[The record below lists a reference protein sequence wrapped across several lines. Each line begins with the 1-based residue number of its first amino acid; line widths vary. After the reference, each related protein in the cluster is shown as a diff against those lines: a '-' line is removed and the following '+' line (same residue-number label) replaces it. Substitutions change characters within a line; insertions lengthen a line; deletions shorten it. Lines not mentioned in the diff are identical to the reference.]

1 MAKNNSLETPL
12 SMPKLPDLDQDL
24 FGAGSG
30 AIFNQPDDL
39 LNPKAVAPLG
49 AQQGKLSPAAQALA
63 SAQRE
68 QNDLLNYATEQQ
80 QKIQQQEAR
89 QQAAFDRQQAA
100 QRRETDAAIRQ
111 YQRDK
116 KEREKALKEKA
127 KEQGGVLGA
136 GADGSFVLKPM
147 VETILADKKWKD
159 IKSSFQRE
167 DEAQGWLKEKA
178 VQLKEQGIPEDLIN
192 NELRVAGALFKQ
204 DTDAYTKQRSEDRA
218 DPLDAVSWLGKAG
231 RNLYKGTVLWLSPVW
246 NKTIGKTGLT
256 FDTEEFVREQ
266 NDAIN
271 SIDSTLSDKIH
282 FAQEN
287 NEYLTQKR
295 RAQGKDGLVAG
306 FTGGIADMWK
316 ADNML
321 YTMLD
326 SAAYIPYSAAVGSGA
341 GAFASRVGAATRLT
355 PAIEGITARVNAA
368 AAAPGASLAT
378 RIGAKAASR
387 LLSSEVAGGMATT
400 GFFAATDAA
409 GGAYD
414 AVYNQDEDTFRQTY
428 IKANGEENW
437 NNLVQYYGSAGKA
450 RAALAEQAAVSAGN
464 AAFINTALLGAAGLE
479 TTLLKANK
487 FGLQTFAGK
496 RLATAGANSVSE
508 LLEEG
513 LTQYSQ
519 NVGSQPA
526 TGVDLLEGVPEAA
539 AIGFVAGGSMAGGTQ
554 VLGALGKG
562 VKNYVA
568 PEFDAARLDP
578 TQYVHQNQLDYDSYR
593 QVVGREMDNIA
604 RTGRRAKWHE
614 TDIGSA
620 QQMAYDTIIDDPSKW
635 EAFTPDQRAQMQEY
649 LKQAYNI
656 NTNPYAQV
664 ERQTLTDIWEN
675 GDTHVLNAWLQSEEK
690 GIGEDIRNA
699 FRVKHGVEL
708 ENVPD
713 GVRAYS
719 EALANAIDHQI
730 AAPVLR
736 DTNEQWKAMRDYVK
750 TQVETNPTLTREQQ
764 KGIDAILANYLDA
777 GRRRL
782 TDEQV
787 AAAAQTQPTGQ
798 PDEPAN
804 PGAGQ
809 GAPTQNNQPVAG
821 ESGAAPAAG
830 AGSTGGETQSVGQ
843 PDAAPA
849 GGANPQS
856 AGVDNAQQ
864 GNQPGG
870 GTDAPAQTVQPA
882 GGAAQAPTSG
892 AQPGVTAPA
901 GNAGQTPAGQGATG
915 QTSTTGQPAQPL
927 NPGTAPQTGSSGSA
941 GAATPERNPN
951 GGSNQAATQA
961 VGVTGAYSPQADLRD
976 ASHAWAQLSKAQ
988 KSALAKIGISTPAQL
1003 LDILKNADTVAE
1015 AGQRLARTGRVRSM
1029 TMKSVQDALKAAR
1042 DYITSPEW
1050 VFNKLTQ
1057 DQLGLSANEASIPA
1071 AVAALQSSD
1080 EITTRKISQLAKGAA
1095 EIYGLEDASK
1105 EDKIA
1110 YAAKLLLDIAQLAK
1124 TSPQLLDV
1132 AMRLKGAPES
1142 WFQDDVDKL
1151 LKNDIWATLQSAPGI
1166 FEQAGVDFS
1175 QSRPNVTQS
1184 QQNLWS
1190 ARAVL
1195 FTLKQNIKA
1204 GDARSKAVQAGLDK
1218 AAKRIT
1224 DMGGEKGRLSLL
1236 FSMLEADS
1244 RGEDLTGFLEN
1255 YYIGSRASADA
1266 IAGVIRAYQDAKAYM
1281 ASPDFQNSL
1290 RADNWLRQA
1299 DKSVY
1304 TQAIRD
1310 YVRNNYAA
1318 FNQMLIQ
1325 DAEVASGKSARTR
1338 VADTN
1343 FETQVVNT
1351 DILADVLADVVH
1363 NTARLGR
1370 EYAGEIAR
1378 SYAGR
1383 DENGNRVIKPSAVK
1397 RFLEQADTIAAN
1409 LRQQYLDGKLAQQP
1423 TQSEDESEQLAQ
1435 QGDDLSR
1442 LMEEFNAGQQPDD
1455 DAVMGDF
1462 DDAVRGIPTQPHN
1475 GEKQIKNGGFDS
1487 PEAAEDALSTELFQH
1502 PETVEELDE
1511 LLQSIAE
1518 ATGLDPLLVGEY
1530 IAREWLSQ
1538 SEEDYADASTDE
1550 LLDMVYDAAN
1560 DIWIYAGEQNATQQI
1575 ADTKRLEGPRSI
1587 TADGQ
1592 RITRQS
1598 QDPTGSLARA
1608 LQPNLSGGAYAQLAR
1623 PSQPAPARL
1632 AIAPVEEIVAEF
1644 GGQEFSLAEIIE
1656 NTENQRGDRSPTLG
1670 ELAPEDNNAPRPVIE
1685 LTVNGVKHRGRL
1697 FRWRDRKNGHNRRHV
1712 VFVHDGDAFGMRGW
1726 DDKWIDFGNAVTR
1739 KRVDSINQNDGIR
1752 IEVLA
1757 DQSESQEQTND
1768 KTEKRTQ
1775 RTGRSET
1782 EDENNSG
1789 IVGDVRDADVTARG
1803 SDVTD
1808 AGADESEQ
1816 DEGSGQSDESE
1827 RGSGAAEGRLETP
1840 APVDV
1845 PQGLDYTPE
1854 QVAEIDPASLTADER
1869 AALNRQDDTHE
1880 FVANALYGIAGALED
1895 FGGVDSAALRSG
1907 LAKMA
1912 ALLADPA
1919 APRRTT
1925 QTTVS
1930 EQAAG
1935 RKDVADVITD
1945 EERDILDAYLDDI
1958 GNTEQSAEE
1967 FAEEAVADNQFENS
1981 SLPKKV
1987 RAVLERIWN
1996 ALRNGMAAVSMAL
2009 AVHLGSSMVV
2019 SQPAEAANLTP
2030 QAGEV
2035 VMSSAAKASLD
2046 HIIDTADNGG
2056 RPFVIAD
2063 KKAGKL
2069 YLMNAEGKVV
2079 DTTPALFG
2087 KTPSD
2092 AAKTAGATGA
2102 GKYDLTYN
2110 RDTRLPSGYAGSVQ
2124 SFDTG
2129 TNGDQFAIHRVIDV
2143 KGQNRQSR
2151 LDSKTARDN
2160 RITLGCINVPAEFY
2174 DAHLDNDLGAVL
2186 YVLPETANWGGD
2198 LYDKTPRQAA
2208 QPTPQ
2213 AVKIA
2218 TEGTSL
2224 TPEQLLAATRSQ
2236 ADSLIAS
2243 VRGSM
2248 DNASYQP
2255 VQVTPE
2261 QLQAATEAGRKVTTQ
2276 PVQAQAPIQ
2285 IAGVQP
2291 STQTAYISPVM
2302 VNGVSANTLVV
2313 PFKAHTPAEMQA
2325 NGVFD
2330 TQPVGNKTKDG
2341 DSLYTIASWLAAA
2354 FAAGKVNSRRKKR
2367 LESRKKANEERLAR
2381 IEAKNNP
2388 ELKSEPEDTSVV
2400 PDEAEAETAVADNHD
2415 VQASFAKQAGTHN
2428 PQTPLAQAVAQA
2440 VRQQS
2445 VLENKAEWI
2454 HAFAMRY
2461 SSDEAQY
2468 QQLLAMMG
2476 NLEYNLGG
2484 VLTDRSYTQS
2494 GDFRDRRRWRG
2505 DQTDASRVGMLQA
2518 FMRFAGGATVAFD
2531 NLLHRVG
2538 SAAFGHEADSAI
2550 ASKMLSQVRAKS
2562 SGAYAQ
2568 LHKTLIHPLVM
2579 QTATLASQMRRGH
2592 GEIETDTGR
2601 TATLNHIL
2609 NEGAEQMW
2617 KGAELEIA
2625 KMKLDLQEVEAQ
2637 IRSTAAGSQIQQTW
2651 TSKQLQLLKDID
2663 AAQTLLDRQRDMYY
2677 GREEWD
2683 GTTDLPGGYTEAQ
2696 AKTELQA
2703 LKDKYGEDFAKI
2715 EAHSK
2720 ELVQTIQGIRNFAAA
2735 AGVVTNDQLAMYNE
2749 MGFKEYVPLYSPQ
2762 EDVSKT
2768 DESTS
2773 IMQTSRMDRLLE
2785 GIPLAQ
2791 AKSMGLTRDLSR
2803 FKRKGATSPAE
2814 DAYTNMKVYAM
2825 NTAGRVGQQGW
2836 LQAVQQLYEGTIGKP
2851 YSVAGNL
2858 GEETLKELNS
2868 QPEGKLPGLIRVR
2881 PGMEDYLPAHLQTA
2895 IAAPGGRIRAIR
2907 AKGYNSAGEL
2917 VDYHYYFT
2925 DKAIQ
2930 QEVYYTSDTSESFMM
2945 RIGRNAGTIT
2955 RFAAR
2960 MMTTF
2965 RPVWNVYNWVRDS
2978 IERISIMIARPVK
2991 DKNGDL
2997 INRWTLA
3004 KTYASHL
3011 ARLASS
3017 LEAQNEIMRY
3027 LSTGELV
3034 TELQRTLDEAVGEGA
3049 INLMTTQ
3056 TDKHS
3061 VMSDLRKSDLDRLLD
3076 TTSRMLGT
3084 TANKLGVGQGKAWL
3098 GDIAE
3103 YYVQRMTEVPQVT
3116 TALASYLAYRE
3127 LGVNKHE
3134 RANRVRDQYDPTRT
3148 RSEIVRGLST
3158 MYPFVRSTFSGHY
3171 NLMRTLSEYWNPGER
3186 GFTTLYLAGGT
3197 AAMMAILALAAGA
3210 IGDDDD
3216 GVPLVA
3222 RMPIGTLMNG
3232 IPIRTPDGGV
3242 WSAPVGFGMPKLMWG
3257 TAVNLYRLAYGEQ
3270 SASDMSRSMLGL
3282 VMDNTS
3288 PVQVA
3293 SGAAFDRDVGAG
3305 AALSF
3310 APLLAVPFVEMMTNT
3325 KAYTGQ
3331 KIYNRE
3337 TPRGERDADQGGF
3350 NIPEAYKDTAQAL
3363 TGMGIDV
3370 RPETLKH
3377 LLETFSY
3384 GPLKAIP
3391 TSLLAD
3397 KSEKYLGNRET
3408 KGEAAGALVTAIGMD
3423 MAWSPHALDDEARVY
3438 QMLDDIYPILGR
3450 YGITE
3455 ISHDKSEYKRFGIEG
3470 RENRKARLLYAKM
3483 VAAGAPEWEA
3493 SFVRDAVIHK
3503 TSRQKAIKEFQA
3515 GSEAYLKAKANGE
3528 ENEQLRA
3535 ALENQWD
3542 AIENS
3547 DQNFLRQYNED
3558 AYEMQDDY

>member
-1 MAKNNSLETPL
+1 M
-12 SMPKLPDLDQDL
+12 
-24 FGAGSG
+24 
-30 AIFNQPDDL
+30 
-39 LNPKAVAPLG
+39 
-49 AQQGKLSPAAQALA
+49 
-63 SAQRE
+63 
-68 QNDLLNYATEQQ
+68 
-80 QKIQQQEAR
+80 
-89 QQAAFDRQQAA
+89 
-100 QRRETDAAIRQ
+100 
-111 YQRDK
+111 
-116 KEREKALKEKA
+116 
-127 KEQGGVLGA
+127 
-136 GADGSFVLKPM
+136 
-147 VETILADKKWKD
+147 
-159 IKSSFQRE
+159 
-167 DEAQGWLKEKA
+167 
-178 VQLKEQGIPEDLIN
+178 
-192 NELRVAGALFKQ
+192 
-204 DTDAYTKQRSEDRA
+204 
-218 DPLDAVSWLGKAG
+218 
-231 RNLYKGTVLWLSPVW
+231 
-246 NKTIGKTGLT
+246 
-256 FDTEEFVREQ
+256 
-266 NDAIN
+266 
-271 SIDSTLSDKIH
+271 
-282 FAQEN
+282 
-287 NEYLTQKR
+287 
-295 RAQGKDGLVAG
+295 
-306 FTGGIADMWK
+306 
-316 ADNML
+316 
-321 YTMLD
+321 
-326 SAAYIPYSAAVGSGA
+326 
-341 GAFASRVGAATRLT
+341 
-355 PAIEGITARVNAA
+355 
-368 AAAPGASLAT
+368 
-378 RIGAKAASR
+378 
-387 LLSSEVAGGMATT
+387 
-400 GFFAATDAA
+400 
-409 GGAYD
+409 
-414 AVYNQDEDTFRQTY
+414 
-428 IKANGEENW
+428 
-437 NNLVQYYGSAGKA
+437 
-450 RAALAEQAAVSAGN
+450 
-464 AAFINTALLGAAGLE
+464 
-479 TTLLKANK
+479 
-487 FGLQTFAGK
+487 
-496 RLATAGANSVSE
+496 
-508 LLEEG
+508 
-513 LTQYSQ
+513 
-519 NVGSQPA
+519 
-526 TGVDLLEGVPEAA
+526 
-539 AIGFVAGGSMAGGTQ
+539 
-554 VLGALGKG
+554 
-562 VKNYVA
+562 
-568 PEFDAARLDP
+568 
-578 TQYVHQNQLDYDSYR
+578 
-593 QVVGREMDNIA
+593 
-604 RTGRRAKWHE
+604 
-614 TDIGSA
+614 
-620 QQMAYDTIIDDPSKW
+620 
-635 EAFTPDQRAQMQEY
+635 
-649 LKQAYNI
+649 
-656 NTNPYAQV
+656 
-664 ERQTLTDIWEN
+664 
-675 GDTHVLNAWLQSEEK
+675 
-690 GIGEDIRNA
+690 
-699 FRVKHGVEL
+699 
-708 ENVPD
+708 
-713 GVRAYS
+713 
-719 EALANAIDHQI
+719 
-730 AAPVLR
+730 
-736 DTNEQWKAMRDYVK
+736 
-750 TQVETNPTLTREQQ
+750 
-764 KGIDAILANYLDA
+764 
-777 GRRRL
+777 
-782 TDEQV
+782 
-787 AAAAQTQPTGQ
+787 
-798 PDEPAN
+798 
-804 PGAGQ
+804 
-809 GAPTQNNQPVAG
+809 
-821 ESGAAPAAG
+821 
-830 AGSTGGETQSVGQ
+830 
-843 PDAAPA
+843 
-849 GGANPQS
+849 
-856 AGVDNAQQ
+856 
-864 GNQPGG
+864 
-870 GTDAPAQTVQPA
+870 
-882 GGAAQAPTSG
+882 
-892 AQPGVTAPA
+892 
-901 GNAGQTPAGQGATG
+901 
-915 QTSTTGQPAQPL
+915 
-927 NPGTAPQTGSSGSA
+927 
-941 GAATPERNPN
+941 
-951 GGSNQAATQA
+951 
-961 VGVTGAYSPQADLRD
+961 
-976 ASHAWAQLSKAQ
+976 
-988 KSALAKIGISTPAQL
+988 
-1003 LDILKNADTVAE
+1003 
-1015 AGQRLARTGRVRSM
+1015 
-1029 TMKSVQDALKAAR
+1029 QDALKAAR
-1042 DYITSPEW
+1042 DLITSPEW

-1057 DQLGLSANEASIPA
+1057 DQLGLSANEASISA
-1071 AVAALQSSD
+1071 AVDALQAST
-1080 EITTRKISQLAKGAA
+1080 EITARKISQLAKGAA
-1095 EIYGLEDASK
+1095 EIYGLEDATK
-1105 EDKIA
+1105 EEKTA

-1151 LKNDIWATLQSAPGI
+1151 LKNDIWAALQSAPGI

-1195 FTLKQNIKA
+1195 FALKQNIKA
-1204 GDARSKAVQAGLDK
+1204 DDEKSKAIQAGLDK

-1224 DMGGEKGRLSLL
+1224 GKGGEKGQLSLL

-1266 IAGVIRAYQDAKAYM
+1266 IAGVIRAYQEAKAYM

-1304 TQAIRD
+1304 AQAIRD
-1310 YVRNNYAA
+1310 YVSKNYAA
-1318 FNQMLIQ
+1318 FDQMLIK

-1338 VADTN
+1338 VAGTN
-1343 FETQVVNT
+1343 FETQTINT
-1351 DILADVLADVVH
+1351 NVLADVLADVVH

-1383 DENGNRVIKPSAVK
+1383 DENGSRVIKPSAVK
-1397 RFLEQADTIAAN
+1397 RFLEQADIIAAN
-1409 LRQQYLDGKLAQQP
+1409 LQQQYLDGAFENAQAAPQQQQTSEEAETDRALRESAERLRLQDEEIIRALQDEELTDAEMADLDAAVEP
-1423 TQSEDESEQLAQ
+1423 TAEATPAETAPTRTSLEGRAERN
-1435 QGDDLSR
+1435 GLSR
-1442 LMEEFNAGQQPDD
+1442 KDYARQQAQARRGKDVRSEEQKARDSAYRFEQRRKEKAARRAARRQEAAEAAKRQAASDLRSIIG
-1455 DAVMGDF
+1455 
-1462 DDAVRGIPTQPHN
+1462 DAVRSIPKQRRN
-1475 GEKQIKNGGFDS
+1475 GKKRIKNGGFDS
-1487 PEAAEDALSTELFQH
+1487 AQAAETALSTELFQH

-1518 ATGLDPLLVGEY
+1518 ETGLDPLLVGEY
-1530 IAREWLSQ
+1530 IAREWIARSA
-1538 SEEDYADASTDE
+1538 EDFSDASTDD

-1560 DIWIYAGEQNATQQI
+1560 DIWTYAEEQNATQQI
-1575 ADTKRLEGPRSI
+1575 TDTKRLEGPRSI
-1587 TADGQ
+1587 TADGR

-1608 LQPNLSGGAYAQLAR
+1608 LQPNLSGGAYAQLTR

-1632 AIAPVEEIVAEF
+1632 AIAPVEEIVAAF
-1644 GGQEFSLAEIIE
+1644 GGEEFSLAEIIE

-1685 LTVNGVKHRGRL
+1685 LTINGVKYRGRL
-1697 FRWRDRKNGHNRRHV
+1697 FRWRDRKNGRNRRHV

-1726 DDKWIDFGNAVTR
+1726 NDQWINFGNAVTR

-1752 IEVLA
+1752 IEVLEN
-1757 DQSESQEQTND
+1757 QSENQEQTNE

-1775 RTGRSET
+1775 RARRRRAANEDSE
-1782 EDENNSG
+1782 DD
-1789 IVGDVRDADVTARG
+1789 VGGVRDADVATRG
-1803 SDVTD
+1803 SDDTH
-1808 AGADESEQ
+1808 ARADESKQ
-1816 DEGSGQSDESE
+1816 DEGAGQSDESGRADGE
-1827 RGSGAAEGRLETP
+1827 TEGRALVEERLIEQHRSTIQRYLDDNGITESVEDFVDTMLRGYDDEHSMETGLAEEGTFDDAVDAALREIWYARHPQESAREAQP
-1840 APVDV
+1840 ALRQQEKVEPETLSRAERIR
-1845 PQGLDYTPE
+1845 QQNLAGLKRK
-1854 QVAEIDPASLTADER
+1854 AEER
-1869 AALNRQDDTHE
+1869 AARANQPEGQATVAEALAQLTQEVQDGETDAVSADQLAEFNDEVRRAGVTAEELAERAVAAKEFENEGATIQATADRQVNT
-1880 FVANALYGIAGALED
+1880 ANKSSGFRAVIRAIM
-1895 FGGVDSAALRSG
+1895 SKLRSF
-1907 LAKMA
+1907 
-1912 ALLADPA
+1912 
-1919 APRRTT
+1919 
-1925 QTTVS
+1925 V
-1930 EQAAG
+1930 
-1935 RKDVADVITD
+1935 
-1945 EERDILDAYLDDI
+1945 
-1958 GNTEQSAEE
+1958 
-1967 FAEEAVADNQFENS
+1967 
-1981 SLPKKV
+1981 
-1987 RAVLERIWN
+1987 
-1996 ALRNGMAAVSMAL
+1996 AAVSMAL
-2009 AVHLGSSMVV
+2009 AIHLGSNVII
-2019 SQPAEAANLTP
+2019 SQPAEAANLAP

-2046 HIIDTADNGG
+2046 HIIETNNNEG

-2069 YLMNAEGKVV
+2069 YLMNADGKVV
-2079 DTTPALFG
+2079 DVTPALFG

-2092 AAKTAGATGA
+2092 AAKTTGATGA

-2110 RDTRLPSGYAGSVQ
+2110 RDIRLPSGYEGSVQ

-2129 TNGDQFAIHRVIDV
+2129 KNGEQFAIHRVIDV

-2151 LDSKTARDN
+2151 LDSATARDN

-2174 DAHLDNDLGAVL
+2174 NQYLNDELGAVL
-2186 YVLPETANWGGD
+2186 YVLPETANWDGD
-2198 LYDKTPRQAA
+2198 LYNKTPRQAA

-2213 AVKIA
+2213 AVKISI
-2218 TEGTSL
+2218 EGTSL
-2224 TPEQLLAATRSQ
+2224 TPEQLLATTRSQ
-2236 ADSLIAS
+2236 ADNLIAN

-2248 DNASYQP
+2248 DNASHQP

-2291 STQTAYISPVM
+2291 STQTAYISPVV
-2302 VNGVSANTLVV
+2302 VNGVSANTLTV
-2313 PFKAHTPAEMQA
+2313 PFEAHTPAELQA
-2325 NGVFD
+2325 NGVYD
-2330 TQPVGNKTKDG
+2330 TQPVDNRTKDG
-2341 DSLYTIASWLAAA
+2341 DSLYTIAAWLAAA
-2354 FAAGKVNSRRKKR
+2354 FAAGKVNSRRKRR

-2388 ELKSEPEDTSVV
+2388 ELKAEPEDTSVV
-2400 PDEAEAETAVADNHD
+2400 PDEAEVETAVADNHD
-2415 VQASFAKQAGTHN
+2415 VQAAAAKQAGTHN
-2428 PQTPLAQAVAQA
+2428 PQASLSQAVAQA
-2440 VRQQS
+2440 VRQQN

-2454 HAFAMRY
+2454 HVFAMRY

-2468 QQLLAMMG
+2468 QQLFAMMS
-2476 NLEYNLGG
+2476 NFEYNLGG
-2484 VLTDRSYTQS
+2484 VLTDRSYAQAGS
-2494 GDFRDRRRWRG
+2494 FSDRRRWRG

-2579 QTATLASQMRRGH
+2579 QTATLASQLRRGH
-2592 GEIETDTGR
+2592 GEVETDTGR

-2609 NEGAEQMW
+2609 NEGAKQMW

-2637 IRSTAAGSQIQQTW
+2637 IRSTAAGSQIQLTW

-2677 GREEWD
+2677 GREDWD

-2696 AKTELQA
+2696 AQTELQA

-2715 EAHSK
+2715 DAHSK

-2735 AGVVTNDQLAMYNE
+2735 AGVVTTEQLAMYNE
-2749 MGFKEYVPLYSPQ
+2749 MGFKEYVPLYAPQ
-2762 EDVSKT
+2762 EDVTKT
-2768 DESTS
+2768 DESDS

-2836 LQAVQQLYEGTIGKP
+2836 LQSVQQLYEGTISKP

-2858 GEETLKELNS
+2858 DEDTLKALNS

-2945 RIGRNAGTIT
+2945 RVGRNAGTIT

-2978 IERISIMIARPVK
+2978 VERVSIMIARPVK

-3017 LEAQNEIMRY
+3017 MEAQNEIMRY

-3061 VMSDLRKSDLDRLLD
+3061 VMSDLRKSDLDRMLA
-3076 TTSRMLGT
+3076 TTARMLGT
-3084 TANKLGVGQGKAWL
+3084 TANKLGAGQGKAWL

-3103 YYVQRMTEVPQVT
+3103 FYVQRLTEVPQVT

-3197 AAMMAILALAAGA
+3197 AAMMGILALAAGA

-3270 SASDMSRSMLGL
+3270 DASDMSRSMLGL

-3350 NIPEAYKDTAQAL
+3350 NVPEAYKETAQAL
-3363 TGMGIDV
+3363 TGMGIDL

-3377 LLETFSY
+3377 LLETLSY

-3438 QMLDDIYPILGR
+3438 QMLDDIYPILGK

-3455 ISHDKSEYKRFGIEG
+3455 ISHDKSDYKRFGIEG

-3503 TSRQKAIKEFQA
+3503 TSRQKAIKDFQA